1 MASLSDNTEFL
12 SILRFSMAMPLEK
25 LTLIY
30 MNSFDVLLV
39 FIKHLPESV
48 CLVLEIHC
56 LWISQISF

>member
-30 MNSFDVLLV
+30 MNSFDVSLV
-39 FIKHLPESV
+39 FIEQLPESV
-48 CLVLEIHC
+48 CLVLETHC